1 MAQTKTQ
8 FGYRSAPRSG
18 SGGREAAE
26 HAVVVVGAGPVGLS
40 LAIDLA
46 QRGQSVVLLDDADRI
61 GEGSR
66 AICFSKRSLEFWD
79 RLGIGQRMV
88 DKGVVWSVGKIFH
101 GDSQLYQFNLLPE
114 EGHKRPAFI
123 NLQQFYAEAYLVDR
137 VEELPAIDLRW
148 RNKVIG
154 LEQRNDH
161 VRADDRDAGWPLSAA
176 RRLSSSPA
184 TAPVRRCGRWSG
196 AEFAGQVFED
206 QFLIADVKMTAEF
219 PTERWFWFDPPFHAG
234 RSALLHKQPDDI
246 WRIDLQLSR
255 YADPAF
261 EKQPE
266 NVRPRI
272 ARMLGHDKFDFE
284 WISLY
289 KFQCRRMDR
298 FIHGRVI
305 FAGDAAHQVSPFGA
319 RGANSGLED
328 AENIAW
334 KLDRVLRGTS
344 PEALLES
351 YHTERSAAADENI
364 RESTRSTDFMA
375 PASHQEARLRK
386 AVLSL
391 AKETEFG
398 KRMVNGGRL
407 SVPSIY
413 DTPLSTAD
421 GDAWRGGP
429 RPGASMPDAPIA
441 APIWP
446 ADVPDRSFHR
456 RGNAVHA
463 AGVRQWRGD
472 RCARGRWPIRIGG
485 EGGFAD
491 RQGTG
496 WRALRRRTRHRL
508 SAAARR
514 LCRRALPAPDAG
526 RRSTPRWRA
535 PPAELRFCHDA
546 VHQLEFC
553 QAGRCLPRHRR
564 GASRVERDAKR
575 RPRCRAGAG
584 ARQSYRRH
592 RGAAMKPSRSPSGG
606 CSMPASSSNSSNNRI
621 HGLERRKG
629 LN

>member
-1 MAQTKTQ
+1 MVALPWPVTGLKPAW
-8 FGYRSAPRSG
+8 RKPKPSSAIADTPIRI
-18 SGGREAAE
+18 GRVRIWPNTP
-26 HAVVVVGAGPVGLS
+26 VVVVGAGPVGLS

-46 QRGQSVVLLDDADRI
+46 QRGQAVVLLDDADRI

-101 GDSQLYQFNLLPE
+101 GEQQLYQFNLLPE
-114 EGHKRPAFI
+114 QGHKRPAFI

-137 VEELPAIDLRW
+137 VGELPAIDLRW
-148 RNKVIG
+148 RNKVAA
-154 LEQRNDH
+154 LEARNDH
-161 VRADDRDAGWPLSAA
+161 VLLTIETPDGPYRISARFVIA
-176 RRLSSSPA
+176 CDGAKSSLRQM
-184 TAPVRRCGRWSG
+184 VG

-206 QFLIADVKMTAEF
+206 QFLIADVKMTAAF

-246 WRIDLQLSR
+246 WRIDLQLNR
-255 YADPAF
+255 FADPTI
-261 EKQPE
+261 EKLPE

-289 KFQCRRMDR
+289 KFQCRRMNK

-328 AENIAW
+328 AENLAW

-351 YHTERSAAADENI
+351 YHIERSAAADENI

-375 PASHQEARLRK
+375 PNSHQEARLRK

-407 SVPSIY
+407 STPSIY
-413 DTPLSTAD
+413 ATPLSTAD

-429 RPGASMPDAPIA
+429 RPGSSMPDAPVA
-441 APIWP
+441 GASGE
-446 ADVPDRSFHR
+446 ANVSHR
-456 RGNAVHA
+456 RFRQGRHGIHA
-463 AGVRQWRGD
+463 AGVRQWRRAGT
-472 RCARGRWPIRIGG
+472 ARRRGCDPHR
-485 EGGFAD
+485 
-491 RQGTG
+491 RQG
-496 WRALRRRTRHRL
+496 WPCRFARPCRRALRRRARHRL

-514 LCRRALPAPDAG
+514 LCRGAVPASDP
-526 RRSTPRWRA
+526 
-535 PPAELRFCHDA
+535 
-546 VHQLEFC
+546 
-553 QAGRCLPRHRR
+553 R
-564 GASRVERDAKR
+564 GAR
-575 RPRCRAGAG
+575 RRAGAC
-584 ARQSYRRH
+584 RRPQLRFH
-592 RGAAMKPSRSPSGG
+592 
-606 CSMPASSSNSSNNRI
+606 
-621 HGLERRKG
+621 
-629 LN
+629 

>member
-1 MAQTKTQ
+1 MSMAQSKAQ
-8 FGYRSAPRSG
+8 FGYRR
-18 SGGREAAE
+18 
-26 HAVVVVGAGPVGLS
+26 HADQDRIDGDMARHPVVVVGAGPVGLS

-46 QRGQSVVLLDDADRI
+46 QRGQGVVLLDDADRI

-101 GDSQLYQFNLLPE
+101 GASLLYHFNLLPE

-137 VEELPAIDLRW
+137 VQELAGIDLRW
-148 RNKVIG
+148 RNRVIG

-161 VRADDRDAGWPLSAA
+161 AVLTMETPDGPYRMRAAYVVACDGA
-176 RRLSSSPA
+176 RSSLRQM
-184 TAPVRRCGRWSG
+184 VG

-246 WRIDLQLSR
+246 WRIDLQLDPD
-255 YADPAF
+255 ADAVA
-261 EKQPE
+261 EKRPE

-272 ARMLGHDKFDFE
+272 ARMLGHNKFEFE

-289 KFQCRRMDR
+289 KFQCRRMQR
-298 FIHGRVI
+298 FLHGRVV

-328 AENIAW
+328 AENLAW
-334 KLDRVLRGTS
+334 KLDRVLRKAS
-344 PEALLES
+344 PETLLET

-375 PASHQEARLRK
+375 PSSRQEARLRK

-398 KRMVNGGRL
+398 KRMINGGRL

-413 DTPLSTAD
+413 DSPLSTVD
-421 GDAWRGGP
+421 CDTWRGGP
-429 RPGASMPDAPIA
+429 RPGASMPDVPLA
-441 APIWP
+441 APAGEAAYLTEAFIKAGTRFTLLEFSNGAAVDTP
-446 ADVPDRSFHR
+446 GDV
-456 RGNAVHA
+456 
-463 AGVRQWRGD
+463 GV
-472 RCARGRWPIRIGG
+472 IRIGG
-485 EGGFAD
+485 RDGFSD
-491 RQGTG
+491 
-496 WRALRRRTRHRL
+496 
-508 SAAARR
+508 SAG
-514 LCRRALPAPDAG
+514 L
-526 RRSTPRWRA
+526 
-535 PPAELRFCHDA
+535 
-546 VHQLEFC
+546 
-553 QAGRCLPRHRR
+553 
-564 GASRVERDAKR
+564 
-575 RPRCRAGAG
+575 AG
-584 ARQSYRRH
+584 ARYDAGPGTAYLLRPDGYVAARFRH
-592 RGAAMKPSRSPSGG
+592 PTRSALDAALARATGQ
-606 CSMPASSSNSSNNRI
+606 N
-621 HGLERRKG
+621 
-629 LN
+629 